1 MGTRRGVAHYDW
13 DGVAVMRWYDYAVI
27 VIVPVGITVAVL
39 LYVWIAL
46 DVLIKWWAQ

>member
-1 MGTRRGVAHYDW
+1 
-13 DGVAVMRWYDYAVI
+13 MRWFDYVLLA
-27 VIVPVGITVAVL
+27 IVPVGIAVAVL